1 MARAAERKK
10 VVGVGLAVLDHLL
23 LWRSAQE
30 PVAGNRIVQVDTQG
44 GGMIGTA
51 LVAVTR
57 LGGAAELW
65 TAVGTDWAGDMILQ
79 GLRRENVETSQVRRV
94 EGRRGPTVVVCVDQ
108 PTGERHFLHFTGAV
122 GWAGTLGSPARLK
135 DAGCVL
141 VDHSQPEAELHAA
154 REARRLGIPV
164 VGDLGRI
171 DEDAADILGHMDCA
185 IVSEACARA
194 LTDGDDLRGACE
206 RIRSMGPPR
215 VVVTLGER
223 GLVCLDG
230 DDFGEM
236 PAFAVDVVDTTGA
249 GDVFHGAFCWG
260 LIEGLDMQANLR
272 FASAAAAIKCTRLG
286 GRAGIPTRDD
296 VLRFLKERNGRSQ
309 EGTRPG

>member
-1 MARAAERKK
+1 MARAAERRK

-23 LWRSAQE
+23 LWEDAAK

-44 GGMIGTA
+44 GGMVGTA

-65 TAVGTDWAGDMILQ
+65 TAVGTDWTGDMILE
-79 GLRRENVETSQVRRV
+79 GLRREGVDTGQVRRV
-94 EGRRGPTVVVCVDQ
+94 EGRRGPMVAVCVDQ
-108 PTGERHFLHFTGAV
+108 PTGERHFLHFTGVV
-122 GWAGTLGSPARLK
+122 GSSGPLGSPDRLR

-154 REARRLGIPV
+154 REARRLGVPV

-171 DEDAADILGHMDCA
+171 DEGAAEILGHMDCA

-194 LTDGDDLRGACE
+194 VTDADDLRGACE
-206 RIRSMGPPR
+206 HIRSIGPPR

-223 GLVCLDG
+223 GLVYLDG
-230 DDFGEM
+230 DQFGEM
-236 PAFAVDVVDTTGA
+236 PAFTVDVADTTGA
-249 GDVFHGAFCWG
+249 GDVLHGAFCWG
-260 LIEGLDMQANLR
+260 LIEGLEMQANLR

-286 GRAGIPTRDD
+286 GRAGIPSRDD
-296 VLRFLKERNGRSQ
+296 VLRFLKERNVV
-309 EGTRPG
+309 P